1 MTSRTGFKTFLFSAL
16 LCFCASVFADTK
28 LPEPQMTGGKGI
40 YDVLKVRR
48 SANLNNFPQKPLSL
62 QELSNLLWAGTGLNR
77 EAKGWTIPYGMGMT
91 PYNKIYVIC
100 DKGVSLYDW
109 KTHSLK
115 EISKKN
121 IKSMVGK
128 QPAVASAPVILVIV
142 SDSEAMGNVTGERAR
157 DWAHIASGAI
167 TQNIYL
173 AAASMDIGT
182 RYIVSMNN
190 DAIRKELKLNEND
203 MPINIMPLGKN

>member
-1 MTSRTGFKTFLFSAL
+1 MSSRVGFKTLLFSAL
-16 LCFCASVFADTK
+16 VCLCTSVFADTK
-28 LPEPQMTGGKGI
+28 LPEPQTVGGKGI
-40 YDVLKVRR
+40 YDVLKARN

-62 QELSNLLWAGTGLNR
+62 QELSNILWAGTGINR
-77 EAKGWTIPYGMGMT
+77 GEKGWTVPYGMGMA

-100 DKGVSLYDW
+100 DEWVSLYDW

-121 IKSMVGK
+121 IKSLVGK
-128 QPAVASAPVILVIV
+128 QPVIASAPIILVIA
-142 SDSEAMGNVTGERAR
+142 SDSKAMGNITGARAR

-167 TQNIYL
+167 SQNIYL

-182 RYIVSMNN
+182 RYIVSINE
-190 DAIRKELKLNEND
+190 DTLRKELKLNEND
-203 MPINIMPLGKN
+203 IPVNIMPLGKN